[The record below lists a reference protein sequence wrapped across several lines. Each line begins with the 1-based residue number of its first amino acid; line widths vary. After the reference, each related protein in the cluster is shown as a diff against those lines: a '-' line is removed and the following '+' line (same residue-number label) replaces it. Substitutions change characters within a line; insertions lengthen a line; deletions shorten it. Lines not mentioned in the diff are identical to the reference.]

1 MVIVHLLAI
10 IPDLHYATVWYCR
23 IVKVLASSSY
33 DDTIKLYSE
42 DGDDW
47 SCFATLGSCLIQL
60 DRVINHWFTPHC
72 SMLIAR
78 SDNSQAN

>member
-1 MVIVHLLAI
+1 LFIYWQLYLIYIMQLFG
-10 IPDLHYATVWYCR
+10 